1 MTSCTLNR
9 IVLAVCCLL
18 LFLIVPV
25 LVQAQDQGRPPAL
38 RDVGF
43 DQRLGA
49 QVPLELEFHDET
61 GKKVRLGDYFG
72 KRPVILNF
80 VYYNCQDFCPLLLEG
95 MIRTFRA
102 LAFDIG
108 DQFAVLTVSFDA
120 HDTPALAAAKKSET
134 IERYSRPVLSDGWR
148 FLTGDHATVLR
159 LTEVVG
165 FRYNYDDKTARYGHA
180 AGIVILTPEGR
191 IARYFYGV
199 EFSPRDVRLGLIE
212 ASANR
217 IGSPIDQLLLFC
229 YHYDPVTGKYGFLIA
244 NIIRLSG
251 IATALALGIF
261 IIAMLRG
268 ERQKLDTS
276 S

>member
-1 MTSCTLNR
+1 MMSGEPNR
-9 IVLAVCCLL
+9 IALSVLCLL
-18 LFLIVPV
+18 LLFVPV
-25 LVQAQDQGRPPAL
+25 PAHAHDADRPPAL
-38 RDVGF
+38 RQVAF

-49 QVPLELEFHDET
+49 RVPLELEFRGET
-61 GKKVRLGDYFG
+61 GEKVRFGDYFG

-80 VYYNCQDFCPLLLEG
+80 VYYNCQDLCPLLLEG

-120 HDTPALAAAKKSET
+120 HDTPASAAAKKSEA
-134 IERYSRPVLSDGWR
+134 IKRYSRPISNDGWR
-148 FLTGDHATVLR
+148 FLTGDYATVRR
-159 LTEVVG
+159 LTEAAG

-199 EFSPRDVRLGLIE
+199 EFSPRDLRLGLIE
-212 ASANR
+212 ASADR

-229 YHYDPVTGKYGFLIA
+229 YHYDPVTGKYGLLIT
-244 NIIRLSG
+244 NIIRLAG

-268 ERQKLDTS
+268 ERRKFNTS